1 MGNLEDDRLE
11 RRGVQHTASGKSDE
25 LAGKVERGLGDLT
38 DNKRL
43 AAKGR
48 ARELKG
54 KAKKGLGRAE
64 RNANDV
70 LDDDESVIP

>member
-11 RRGVQHTASGKSDE
+11 RHGVQHTASGKSDE

>member
-1 MGNLEDDRLE
+1 MGTLDDDRLE
-11 RRGVQHTASGKSDE
+11 RRGVQHSASGKSDE

-38 DNKRL
+38 NNKRL

-48 ARELKG
+48 AREMKG

-70 LDDDESVIP
+70 LDGDESIVP